1 MTDTHT
7 TADDD
12 VTVLLEGLQVGE
24 SPRWHDGR
32 LWFCHWGADEVVA
45 VAPDGTAEVVLHDPD
60 IQPHSID
67 WLPDGRML
75 IVSRAE
81 RWASRLLRREHDGTI
96 AVHADLGGVA
106 GGFNEIVVHPGG
118 DVYVNGSDFDFLGW
132 LQGRAEFVPGRIAL
146 VTRDG
151 EVRAVADDIQF
162 GNGMV
167 ITPDGRTLVLADS
180 FAGTLVAFD
189 IEADG
194 SLTGRRTWA
203 EGLSPDGIT
212 IDDEGAV
219 WTSTGG
225 MEIAGGILVRVRD
238 GGEITH
244 RLEIDRNP
252 FACMLGGED
261 GRTLH
266 VMAARFDPQDPF
278 GGPATGRVLT
288 IPAPAPR
295 AGRP

>member
-1 MTDTHT
+1 MNPDT
-7 TADDD
+7 
-12 VTVLLEGLQVGE
+12 VNVLLAGLQVGE

-45 VAPDGTAEVVLHDPD
+45 VAPDGMTEVVLHDPE
-60 IQPHSID
+60 IPPHSID

-75 IVSRAE
+75 VVTLAE
-81 RWASRLLRREHDGTI
+81 QWAGHLMRREHDGEI
-96 AVHADLGGVA
+96 VVHADLRTVA
-106 GGFNEIVVHPGG
+106 RGFNEIVVHPGG
-118 DVYVNGSDFDFLGW
+118 NVYVNGSDFDFLGW
-132 LQGRAEFVPGRIAL
+132 LQGEAEFVPGKIAM
-146 VTRDG
+146 VTPDG
-151 EVRAVADDIQF
+151 EVREVADDIQF

-189 IEADG
+189 IEPDG
-194 SLTGRRTWA
+194 SLSGRRIWA
-203 EGLSPDGIT
+203 DGLSPDGIT
-212 IDDEGAV
+212 IDAEGAI

-225 MEIAGGILVRVRD
+225 MEIPTGTMVRVLD

-244 RLEIDRNP
+244 RVEIDRNP

-295 AGRP
+295 AGNP

>member
-1 MTDTHT
+1 M
-7 TADDD
+7 
-12 VTVLLEGLQVGE
+12 
-24 SPRWHDGR
+24 
-32 LWFCHWGADEVVA
+32 
-45 VAPDGTAEVVLHDPD
+45 
-60 IQPHSID
+60 
-67 WLPDGRML
+67 
-75 IVSRAE
+75 
-81 RWASRLLRREHDGTI
+81 
-96 AVHADLGGVA
+96 
-106 GGFNEIVVHPGG
+106 
-118 DVYVNGSDFDFLGW
+118 
-132 LQGRAEFVPGRIAL
+132 IAL
-146 VTRDG
+146 VTPDG
-151 EVRAVADDIQF
+151 DVREVADDIRF

-167 ITPDGRTLVLADS
+167 ITPDGRILVVADS
-180 FAGTLVAFD
+180 FGGTLPAFD
-189 IEADG
+189 VEPDG
-194 SLTGRRTWA
+194 SLSGRRPWA

-225 MEIAGGILVRVRD
+225 MEIPGGILVRVRD

-244 RLEIDRNP
+244 RVEIDRNP